1 IVAILGVLLLIGI
14 GTYAVLVIPRAEQEF
29 QDYVRGVP
37 ARGPTPAFA
46 PRGSTAHADG
56 QSVPERLRGDPGLRN
71 FPGTVLVPPSDLA
84 PFKDLPILRLDAT
97 GQGIARYAVYYG
109 DLTTGVASVSG
120 LIGRGSFD
128 AAAPHLADC
137 AADATYCAGA
147 GAGQSAR
154 DPRGLELVRPAHLV
168 GDNPALSR

>member
-1 IVAILGVLLLIGI
+1 
-14 GTYAVLVIPRAEQEF
+14 
-29 QDYVRGVP
+29 
-37 ARGPTPAFA
+37 ARVPTPVSA

-120 LIGRGSFD
+120 QLGSSNAD
-128 AAAPHLADC
+128 TAVAAARRVGELA
-137 AADATYCAGA
+137 
-147 GAGQSAR
+147 
-154 DPRGLELVRPAHLV
+154 AHLV
-168 GDNPALSR
+168 RLP